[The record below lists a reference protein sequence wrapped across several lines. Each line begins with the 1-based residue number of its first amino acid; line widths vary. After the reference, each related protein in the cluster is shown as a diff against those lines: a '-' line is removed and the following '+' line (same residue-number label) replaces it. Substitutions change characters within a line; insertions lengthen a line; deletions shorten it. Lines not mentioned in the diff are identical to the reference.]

1 MVSIEVMINLMDL
14 THEQLRSALEES
26 GWPPYAA
33 TQIFDWLYKKGC
45 RRPDQMT
52 NLSRERREELLERFI
67 LEVLEPVE
75 TRESADGTRK
85 HLFPAGRGR
94 DGSVECVFIPDGDRG
109 TLCISSQVGCRRG
122 CGFCATGVMGFAGNL
137 SAGQIVSQYLSVPER
152 EQVTNIVFMG
162 MGEPLDNL
170 ENVLGAIRNLTD
182 PKALGL
188 SSRRITL
195 STVGIHPHVSRVIRE
210 TDVHIAISLHSPF
223 PEQRRLIVPAEI
235 RNPVSETIR
244 EIREAQDNGLLRRD
258 RKVSFEY
265 TLLDGFND
273 TPDHAR
279 ALARLLAEMRCRINL
294 IPFNPFP
301 EANFRRSPDQTVDAF
316 RRILIDRGLRA
327 TVRRSRGQDIEA
339 ACGLL
344 ATRSTI
350 RQKARTTGS

>member
-1 MVSIEVMINLMDL
+1 MINLMDL
-14 THEQLRSALEES
+14 TREELRRRIEEA
-26 GWPPYAA
+26 GWPAYTT
-33 TQIFDWLYKKGC
+33 TQIFEWLYRKGC
-45 RRPDQMT
+45 YTAEGMT
-52 NLSRERREELLERFI
+52 NLSRERREELAETYTI
-67 LEVLEPVE
+67 EVLTPLE
-75 TRESADGTRK
+75 TRESSDGTRK
-85 HLFPAGRGR
+85 YLFPAGRGR
-94 DGSVECVFIPDGDRG
+94 DGSVECVYIPDGERG

-137 SAGQIVSQYLSVPER
+137 SAGEIVSQYLSAPER
-152 EQVTNIVFMG
+152 DRITNIVFMG

-170 ENVLGAIRNLTD
+170 ENVLRAITNLTD
-182 PKALGL
+182 PKGLGL

-195 STVGIHPHVSRVIRE
+195 STVGIHPQFTRVITE

-223 PEQRRLIVPAEI
+223 PEERRRIVPSEI
-235 RNPVSETIR
+235 RNPVAETIR
-244 EIREAQDNGLLRRD
+244 ELIEAQESGNLRRD

-273 TPDHAR
+273 TDEHAR
-279 ALARLLAEMRCRINL
+279 SLARLLAQMRCRVNL

-301 EANFRRSPDQTVDAF
+301 QARFNRSPDQRVEAF
-316 RRILIDRGLRA
+316 KRILLDRGIRA

-344 ATRSTI
+344 STRSTT